1 MGFKFNFFL
10 TVFPEILPYL
20 KNTLWIAI
28 AAYFLSFILSII
40 VSICRMLNIKGL
52 YRFFE
57 MYISFFRST
66 PLVTQLFFIYLGLPQ
81 VLPII
86 SEISEITILII
97 VMALNQTAF
106 MAEIIRGAFLSIPK
120 GQYDAAKSIGMTT
133 KESLRYIIIPQV
145 IRIALP
151 GMINSV
157 ISLVKGTSMGYAIG
171 VLEMMTASKLYS
183 ARTFRH
189 IEVYT
194 ALLLIYWAIVL
205 IITKTQSRLE
215 NRLNRGYV

>member
-1 MGFKFNFFL
+1 M
-10 TVFPEILPYL
+10 
-20 KNTLWIAI
+20 
-28 AAYFLSFILSII
+28 
-40 VSICRMLNIKGL
+40 
-52 YRFFE
+52 
-57 MYISFFRST
+57 
-66 PLVTQLFFIYLGLPQ
+66 
-81 VLPII
+81 
-86 SEISEITILII
+86 TILIV

-106 MAEIIRGAFLSIPK
+106 MSEIIRGAFLSIPK

-133 KESLRYIIIPQV
+133 NESLRHIIIPQV

-157 ISLVKGTSMGYAIG
+157 ISLIKGTSMGYTIG
-171 VLEMMTASKLYS
+171 VLEMMTASRLYS
-183 ARTFRH
+183 ARTFRQ

>member
-10 TVFPEILPYL
+10 TVFPEVLPYL

-28 AAYFLSFILSII
+28 AAYVLSFILSII
-40 VSICRMLNIKGL
+40 VSVCRALNVKGL
-52 YRFFE
+52 YKFFE
-57 MYISFFRST
+57 VYISFFRST

-81 VLPII
+81 ILPII
-86 SEISEITILII
+86 SEVSEMTILIV

-106 MAEIIRGAFLSIPK
+106 MSEIIRGAFLSIPK

-133 KESLRYIIIPQV
+133 NESLRHIIIPQV

-157 ISLVKGTSMGYAIG
+157 ISLIKGTSMGYTIG
-171 VLEMMTASKLYS
+171 VLEMMTASRLYS
-183 ARTFRH
+183 ARTFRQ

>member
-20 KNTLWIAI
+20 KNTLWIAT

-40 VSICRMLNIKGL
+40 VSVCRMLNIKGF

-57 MYISFFRST
+57 IYISFFRST

-133 KESLRYIIIPQV
+133 KESLQYIVIPQV

-151 GMINSV
+151 GMINSI
-157 ISLVKGTSMGYAIG
+157 ISLLKGTSMGYTIG
-171 VLEMMTASKLYS
+171 VLEMMTASRLYS
-183 ARTFRH
+183 ARTFRQ

-215 NRLNRGYV
+215 NRLNRGYA

>member
-20 KNTLWIAI
+20 KNTLWIAT
-28 AAYFLSFILSII
+28 AAYAISFILSII
-40 VSICRMLNIKGL
+40 VSVCRALNIKGF

-57 MYISFFRST
+57 IYISFFRST

-81 VLPII
+81 ILPII
-86 SEISEITILII
+86 SEVSEMTILIV

-106 MAEIIRGAFLSIPK
+106 MSEIIRGAFLSIPK

-133 KESLRYIIIPQV
+133 KESLRHIIIPQV

-157 ISLVKGTSMGYAIG
+157 ISLVKGTSMGYTIG
-171 VLEMMTASKLYS
+171 VLEMMTASRLYS
-183 ARTFRH
+183 ARTFRQ

-215 NRLNRGYV
+215 NRLNRGYA